1 MNDIIN
7 IPPYAAVLIKLL
19 QGIIYSDDKELW
31 YLLINYQAKVR
42 EYFNMIG
49 VELNIYES
57 DGFAFLKQ
65 RQLPE
70 EMHLPA
76 LISRYQLSYP
86 VTLLC
91 VLLLEKLIEFET
103 FSGETNR
110 LFVTRQEIIDMIS
123 VFLSERTNEARVVDS
138 IDAHINKL
146 VNYGFLKK
154 MPEQD
159 KFEVKRILK
168 AKITADN
175 LVTLK
180 KQLEEY
186 AGNI

>member
-1 MNDIIN
+1 MNDTMN

-19 QGIIYSDDKELW
+19 QGIIYSEDKELW
-31 YLLINYQAKVR
+31 NSLINYQTKVR

-65 RQLPE
+65 KQLPE
-70 EMHLPA
+70 EIHLPA
-76 LISRYQLSYP
+76 LVAKHQLSYP

-103 FSGETNR
+103 FSGETTR

-123 VFLSERTNEARVVDS
+123 VFLSEKTNEAKIVDS
-138 IDAHINKL
+138 IDTHINKL
-146 VNYGFLKK
+146 VDYGFLKK
-154 MPEQD
+154 MPEKD

-175 LVTLK
+175 LITLK

-186 AGNI
+186 AGNL